1 MADITLGVFLSEARN
16 EIDLTRNETCRHI
29 NKTAFDLVE
38 MYLEEAGDA
47 RAYPEPTDVVLT
59 VDQLKRYERDEVSP
73 SADILIRLCDLYDLD
88 WEKLGTVLQY
98 NSFVYSPKM
107 KLENSKNK
115 HQAIRG
121 RPSNEKRN
129 NARIENGRIGEEIIK
144 SELEGCGYMVRN
156 MNDTSKNHPN
166 YDLEA
171 SKGGETMRIQVK
183 SKRHSK
189 KAHLCGSYD
198 ARKPSFNRSPTNSPL
213 GKAQFLAMIRFT
225 SISEYEI
232 FWMTVSEAEEKARWF
247 GDEIISLGNVPV
259 QLQPYVS
266 PTPRISRYKFNIREV
281 WEPYSKAWERFK
293 SGKKQIGAASLLNH
307 ITVEDAQLAFP
318 HNGKGWRDWTIVT
331 IEGASP
337 PGAAGTKRHKK
348 NTLAS
353 KYAGKTVVEWID
365 AWGKIDPSYPITINN
380 GRMCLEAGYFV
391 LRTPDGVLV
400 NELT

>member
-1 MADITLGVFLSEARN
+1 MDEITLGMFLVDARN
-16 EIDLTRNETCRHI
+16 EIDLTRKETCKHI

-38 MYLEEAGDA
+38 MYLEEAGDV
-47 RAYPEPTDVVLT
+47 RGHTEPTDVVLT

-73 SADILIRLCDLYDLD
+73 SADILIRLSDLYDLD
-88 WEKLGTVLQY
+88 WEKLGTVLQHTA
-98 NSFVYSPKM
+98 FEHSPKM
-107 KLENSKNK
+107 KLVSSANK
-115 HQAIRG
+115 PETILG
-121 RPSNEKRN
+121 RPSSHKRN
-129 NARIENGRIGEEIIK
+129 NARIQNGQIGEEIIK
-144 SELEGCGYMVRN
+144 SELEDCGYMVRN
-156 MNDTSKNHPN
+156 MNDISTNHPN

-171 SKGGETMRIQVK
+171 LKGGETIRIQVK

-198 ARKPSFNRSPTNSPL
+198 ARKPSFNRSPTTSPL
-213 GKAQFLAMIRFT
+213 EKAQFLAMVRFT

-232 FWMTVSEAEEKARWF
+232 FWLSISEAEEKARWF
-247 GDEIISLGNVPV
+247 GEEIMSLGNVPV

-266 PTPRISRYKFNIREV
+266 PTPRISRYKFNSHQV
-281 WEPYSKAWERFK
+281 WAPYSRAWSKFK
-293 SGKKQIGAASLLNH
+293 NKKKQTGATPLLNN
-307 ITVEDAQLAFP
+307 IAVEDAQLAAP
-318 HNGKGWRDWTIVT
+318 LNSKGWRDWTIVT

-337 PGAAGTKRHKK
+337 PGAEGTKRHKK

-353 KYAGKTVVEWID
+353 SYAGKTVAEWID